1 MQLPVVGKV
10 RRPAPWLVGL
20 LAAGVL
26 GAGTATYFVVQH
38 RTAAPDISNLTVTVD
53 SQPLTVRITA
63 SGTVQPIQT
72 VNLSPKNAGILQELY
87 VEQGDRV
94 TQGQVIA
101 RMQSDS
107 IQAEL
112 VQSQARVGQAQAR
125 LAELRAGNRPQEIA
139 QNQAAVEQA
148 QARVLE
154 AQARVNRAD
163 ERVSRN
169 QQLAS
174 EGAVSQD
181 DLDAVLNDLATAQA
195 TLRQNQASLREAQQQ
210 FSLTRSGSRA
220 EDIAEAEAQLKEAQG
235 NLQAVQVQLEDTI
248 IRAPFDGIVTQ
259 KYATEG
265 AFVTPTT
272 SASEAT
278 SATSTAIV
286 AIANGVEVLA
296 EVPEVDINQIKLGQK
311 VEIVADAYPD
321 QVFQGQVRLVAP
333 EAVVKQNVTS
343 FQVRVELVTGETKL
357 LSGMNV
363 DMTFL
368 GDRLNSAL
376 TVPTVAIVT
385 KDGQTGVLIPSATNQ
400 VEFRPVKLGNSV
412 GDQTQILEGLKP
424 GDRVFIDLP
433 ADQKQKWMNPNANE
447 ASTNK

>member
-10 RRPAPWLVGL
+10 RRPAPWIVGL
-20 LAAGVL
+20 IAAGVIGS
-26 GAGTATYFVVQH
+26 GAATYFIVRHQ
-38 RTAAPDISNLTVTVD
+38 TATPDLSALTVTVE
-53 SQPLTVRITA
+53 SQPLTVRISA

-72 VNLSPKNAGILQELY
+72 VNLSPKSAGVLQELY

-94 TQGQVIA
+94 AQGQIIA

-112 VQSQARVGQAQAR
+112 VQSRARVAQAQAR
-125 LAELRAGNRPQEIA
+125 LADLRAGSRPQEIA

-148 QARVLE
+148 QARVVE
-154 AQARVNRAD
+154 AQARVNRAE
-163 ERVSRN
+163 ERVVRN
-169 QQLAS
+169 RQLAAD
-174 EGAVSQD
+174 GAISQD
-181 DLDAVLNDLATAQA
+181 DLDAVLNEAETAQA
-195 TLRQNQASLREAQQQ
+195 TLEQNQANLREARQQL
-210 FSLTRSGSRA
+210 SLTRSGSRA
-220 EDIAEAEAQLKEAQG
+220 EDIAEAAAQLKEAQG
-235 NLQAVQVQLEDTI
+235 NVQAVQVQLEDTI

-272 SASEAT
+272 SASEAS

-286 AIANGVEVLA
+286 ALANGLEVLA
-296 EVPEVDINQIKLGQK
+296 EVPEVDINQIKLGQA
-311 VEIVADAYPD
+311 VEVVADAYPD
-321 QVFQGQVRLVAP
+321 QIFQGKVRLVAP

-343 FQVRVELVTGETKL
+343 FQVRVELVSGQDKL

-368 GDRLNSAL
+368 GDRLANAL

-385 KDGQTGVLIPSATNQ
+385 KDGETGVLVPGATEQ
-400 VEFRPVKLGNSV
+400 VEFRAVKLGTSV
-412 GDQTQILEGLKP
+412 ADQTQILEGLQP

-433 ADQKQKWMNPNANE
+433 ADQKQKWMNPNADE
-447 ASTNK
+447 TNG

>member
-10 RRPAPWLVGL
+10 RRPTPWIAGL
-20 LAAGVL
+20 IAAGIIST
-26 GAGTATYFVVQH
+26 GTAGYFIVRQ
-38 RTAAPDISNLTVTVD
+38 RTATPDLSNLTVVVE

-72 VNLSPKNAGILQELY
+72 VNLSPKTSGILQELY

-112 VQSQARVGQAQAR
+112 VQARARVGQAQAR
-125 LAELRAGNRPQEIA
+125 LAELRAGSRPQEIA
-139 QNQAAVEQA
+139 QRQAAVEQA
-148 QARVLE
+148 QARVSE
-154 AQARVNRAD
+154 AQARVDRAE
-163 ERVSRN
+163 ERVIRN
-169 QQLAS
+169 QQLAA
-174 EGAVSQD
+174 EGAISQD
-181 DLDAVLNDLATAQA
+181 DLDAVLNEAETAQA
-195 TLRQNQASLREAQQQ
+195 TLEQNQANLREAQQQ
-210 FSLTRSGSRA
+210 FALTRSGNRV
-220 EDIAEAEAQLKEAQG
+220 EDIAEAAAQLKEAQG

-272 SASEAT
+272 SASEAS

-286 AIANGVEVLA
+286 ALANGLEVLA
-296 EVPEVDINQIKLGQK
+296 EVPEVDINQIKLGQA
-311 VEIVADAYPD
+311 VEVVADAYPD
-321 QVFQGQVRLVAP
+321 QVFQGKVRLIAP

-343 FQVRVELVTGETKL
+343 FQVRVELVTGEDKL

-368 GDRLNSAL
+368 GDRLASAL

-385 KDGQTGVLIPSATNQ
+385 KEGQTGVLVPSATEK

-412 GDQTQILEGLKP
+412 GDQTQILEGLQP

-433 ADQKQKWMNPNANE
+433 PDQKQKWMNPNADE
-447 ASTNK
+447 ETKE